1 MRDNFALR
9 IGTAADGC
17 RGRPENP
24 AWHDENYFK
33 HFYIMEFK
41 KFLLVA
47 AVAAFTTV
55 SCNKENG
62 VNPSESVAGT
72 YTGYSM
78 AEFQYS
84 PEPMVSE
91 NQTLTITSTGE
102 GTVSVNYK
110 SDTWG
115 TFTVTGAQVAGDGGV
130 FSISGEGVTLMGM
143 EAGSEQEY
151 PCTFT
156 GTVNS
161 DMTDYSFVFDIPAV
175 MGGLKI
181 TFLPA
186 ETPVE

>member
-1 MRDNFALR
+1 MRLTRFIPVAVMATL
-9 IGTAADGC
+9 AA
-17 RGRPENP
+17 
-24 AWHDENYFK
+24 
-33 HFYIMEFK
+33 M
-41 KFLLVA
+41 
-47 AVAAFTTV
+47 
-55 SCNKENG
+55 SCNPVEEIKPATE
-62 VNPSESVAGT
+62 VTGT
-72 YTGYSM
+72 YSGWSK

-102 GTVSVNYK
+102 ETVSVSYK

-115 TFTVTGAQVAGDGGV
+115 TFTVTGAQVTGNGGV

-151 PCTFT
+151 ACTFT
-156 GTVNS
+156 GTVDS
-161 DMTDYSFVFDIPAV
+161 DMTDYSFVFDVPAV

-181 TFLPA
+181 TFLPT

>member
-1 MRDNFALR
+1 ML
-9 IGTAADGC
+9 DG
-17 RGRPENP
+17 GRPENP

-33 HFYIMEFK
+33 HFYIMGFK

-47 AVAAFTTV
+47 AVAAFATV

-102 GTVSVNYK
+102 ETVSVSYK

-115 TFTVTGAQVAGDGGV
+115 TFTVTGAQVTGNGGV
-130 FSISGEGVTLMGM
+130 FSISG
-143 EAGSEQEY
+143 A
-151 PCTFT
+151 FT
-156 GTVNS
+156 GTVDS
-161 DMTDYSFVFDIPAV
+161 DMTDYSFVFDVPAV

-181 TFLPA
+181 TFLPT

>member
-1 MRDNFALR
+1 MEVIL
-9 IGTAADGC
+9 
-17 RGRPENP
+17 
-24 AWHDENYFK
+24 K
-33 HFYIMEFK
+33 HFYIMGFK